1 MNHFDP
7 EQEIDGRRQIA
18 SKYHPLTGPYD
29 SGDPHVLEYHLLLM
43 KLAGIDGVIVDWYGL
58 TNYRDY
64 AVLHRNTTRLLQQ
77 CERLNM
83 KFAICYEDQTIPA
96 LVEAERIPATGR
108 VAHAV
113 SEIDWL
119 GKYWF
124 KSGSYVNF
132 DGKPV
137 LLSFGH
143 IGLNNEEWGQCLS
156 RLTSPVAY
164 FSQDI
169 LRHGAIGGFGWPSP
183 MVGTQQVDRFL
194 ADSKRWPQAI
204 PAAFPRFDDIYK
216 QAGVS
221 GDDQKTIAEYLD
233 SVHAIEKRI
242 AFAEKHQL
250 RASQTPG
257 LLDSLVRPNQG
268 VPDDHG
274 EYIRTMLDM
283 IALAFWADATRVCTF
298 MMDHGQ
304 SNRYFNFIDGVNGTW
319 HALSHWKNISGTT
332 EDDDGKTSWSSRDEK
347 RMMYNRVTHW
357 HTEQTAY
364 LLGRLKS
371 IKNQHG
377 SLLDQT
383 MVVYGS
389 SLSDGH
395 EHAEKNLPVLLAGGG
410 STITQGR
417 RLGDRNDT
425 SMSDLHLAML
435 QHLGIPMEQFA
446 ESRSPLVL
454 ASRAE
459 SVRNPREGRRNS
471 IEAPES
477 QQDAAC
483 RRTPTN
489 FQGVRWTPAENLIPP
504 GIVPHRPIAGLD
516 GPRYAGLLIRTASSE
531 PSGCSSTCR
540 YKNRTAARA

>member
-1 MNHFDP
+1 MNWQISRRTMLRGLGAAVSLPLLDVMSTPSLHAADNERPPMRLAYLYIPNGVAEGAWQPQEVDDRGRLVKLNRWMSSLEPFRDDLTVFRNLWTPRGNGHIAGTATWLTGGFFDG
-7 EQEIDGRRQIA
+7 EKLDAGGASVDQIA
-18 SKYHPLTGPYD
+18 ARHFQGQTLLPSLELSSRGEGMFTSSLPRNSISWVDAVTPAPRDTEPRAVFDRMFRAGQ
-29 SGDPHVLEYHLLLM
+29 SGLGSRSVTDLVLEDA
-43 KLAGIDGVIVDWYGL
+43 K
-58 TNYRDY
+58 
-64 AVLHRNTTRLLQQ
+64 RL
-77 CERLNM
+77 
-83 KFAICYEDQTIPA
+83 
-96 LVEAERIPATGR
+96 
-108 VAHAV
+108 
-113 SEIDWL
+113 
-119 GKYWF
+119 
-124 KSGSYVNF
+124 
-132 DGKPV
+132 
-137 LLSFGH
+137 
-143 IGLNNEEWGQCLS
+143 
-156 RLTSPVAY
+156 
-164 FSQDI
+164 
-169 LRHGAIGGFGWPSP
+169 
-183 MVGTQQVDRFL
+183 
-194 ADSKRWPQAI
+194 KR
-204 PAAFPRFDDIYK
+204 R
-216 QAGVS
+216 VS

-454 ASRAE
+454 A
-459 SVRNPREGRRNS
+459 
-471 IEAPES
+471 
-477 QQDAAC
+477 
-483 RRTPTN
+483 
-489 FQGVRWTPAENLIPP
+489 
-504 GIVPHRPIAGLD
+504 
-516 GPRYAGLLIRTASSE
+516 
-531 PSGCSSTCR
+531 
-540 YKNRTAARA
+540 

>member
-1 MNHFDP
+1 MNWHISRRTMLRGLGAAVSLPLLDVMSVP
-7 EQEIDGRRQIA
+7 SLRAADDGRPPMRLAYLYIPNGVAEGAWQPQEVDDRGRLVKLNRWMSSLEPYRDDLTVFRNLWTPRGNGHIAGTATWLTGGFFDGEKLDAGGASVDQIA
-18 SKYHPLTGPYD
+18 ARHFQGETLLPSLELSSRGEGMFTSSLPRNSISWVDAVTPAPRDTEPRAVFDRMFRAGQ
-29 SGDPHVLEYHLLLM
+29 SGLGSRSVTDLVLEDA
-43 KLAGIDGVIVDWYGL
+43 K
-58 TNYRDY
+58 
-64 AVLHRNTTRLLQQ
+64 RL
-77 CERLNM
+77 
-83 KFAICYEDQTIPA
+83 
-96 LVEAERIPATGR
+96 
-108 VAHAV
+108 
-113 SEIDWL
+113 
-119 GKYWF
+119 
-124 KSGSYVNF
+124 
-132 DGKPV
+132 
-137 LLSFGH
+137 
-143 IGLNNEEWGQCLS
+143 
-156 RLTSPVAY
+156 
-164 FSQDI
+164 
-169 LRHGAIGGFGWPSP
+169 
-183 MVGTQQVDRFL
+183 
-194 ADSKRWPQAI
+194 KR
-204 PAAFPRFDDIYK
+204 R
-216 QAGVS
+216 VS
-221 GDDQKTIAEYLD
+221 GDDQKTIDEYLD

-454 ASRAE
+454 A
-459 SVRNPREGRRNS
+459 
-471 IEAPES
+471 
-477 QQDAAC
+477 
-483 RRTPTN
+483 
-489 FQGVRWTPAENLIPP
+489 
-504 GIVPHRPIAGLD
+504 
-516 GPRYAGLLIRTASSE
+516 
-531 PSGCSSTCR
+531 
-540 YKNRTAARA
+540 